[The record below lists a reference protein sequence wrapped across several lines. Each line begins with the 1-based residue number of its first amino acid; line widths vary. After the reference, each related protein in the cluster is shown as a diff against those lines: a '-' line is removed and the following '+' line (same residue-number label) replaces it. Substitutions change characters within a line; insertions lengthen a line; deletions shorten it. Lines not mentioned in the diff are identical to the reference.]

1 MEVSWRMALLA
12 LFIIV
17 TIVTNGYILQTR
29 LDRIIEL
36 LEDLTKPRCK
46 IKPPEVNVL
55 FTDGTNYKA
64 EKRYVESNCERD
76 KED

>member
-12 LFIIV
+12 LFIII

-29 LDRIIEL
+29 LDKIIEL

-46 IKPPEVNVL
+46 IKSPKIDVS
-55 FTDGTNYKA
+55 FADGTNYK
-64 EKRYVESNCERD
+64 
-76 KED
+76 EDRK